1 MPSDKSAIRGLAM
14 EATPL
19 VKAFEGALRELR
31 LPDRSHPEAL
41 VVAKLIINFAKT
53 GERDATRL
61 QDLVVAAMRRIGQTP
76 ILDHDSTRLM

>member
-1 MPSDKSAIRGLAM
+1 MLSDKSAISGLAM

-41 VVAKLIINFAKT
+41 VAAKLIIIFAKT
-53 GERDATRL
+53 GEHDATRL
-61 QDLVVAAMRRIGQTP
+61 RDLAVAAIRPDRKGAHP
-76 ILDHDSTRLM
+76 